1 MEVCGSG
8 NSATSVRFEDMM
20 VDTINATT
28 LHLDW
33 CPLLNCDT
41 LYGYKIR
48 YSIKDHC
55 SYNEIFVTSGISS
68 YTISGLKPN
77 TEYIISVNAVDAEE
91 RTVHNCGWGT
101 FRTDDLDDEHQG
113 RQESPY
119 LAAIAGALLIV
130 IALVVPITLLFV
142 KKCGPCNGSINDN
155 SSNIDKGVMAEHTS
169 IQPLTATDT
178 PGGVVNRRTNQDT
191 LFDHV
196 VSTLTS
202 PDLPDDN
209 TESEF

>member
-1 MEVCGSG
+1 MQDTDGNDNTVPSQPETESLVVETKVEMEVCGSG

-101 FRTDDLDDEHQG
+101 FRTDDLDG
-113 RQESPY
+113 PESRRSAPY
-119 LAAIAGALLIV
+119 VAVLVAAVLLTTAI
-130 IALVVPITLLFV
+130 VVPLTILL
-142 KKCGPCNGSINDN
+142 SA
-155 SSNIDKGVMAEHTS
+155 S
-169 IQPLTATDT
+169 
-178 PGGVVNRRTNQDT
+178 
-191 LFDHV
+191 
-196 VSTLTS
+196 
-202 PDLPDDN
+202 
-209 TESEF
+209 